1 MYYKVT
7 KHNLTSLVMNQ
18 ANTGMAVQYVIGEF
32 VFADPSLF
40 ELGYGLFVFNN
51 LEVAKSWLECEG
63 DRRLFEV
70 DVLDPL
76 PELPPS
82 FDYIL
87 VNKVSV
93 LKSDVCLMTGSAFPD
108 NSVVVKG
115 VKLVRE
121 LTDF

>member
-7 KHNLTSLVMNQ
+7 RPDLTSLVMSR
-18 ANTGMAVQYVIGEF
+18 ANTGMSVQYVIGEF

-40 ELGYGLFVFNN
+40 ELGYGLFVFND
-51 LEVAKSWLECEG
+51 LEAAKSWVECGE

-76 PELPPS
+76 SELPPS
-82 FDYIL
+82 FDYIV
-87 VNKVSV
+87 VNKASV
-93 LKSDVCLMTGSAFPD
+93 LKSDVWLMDGRAFTAD
-108 NSVVVKG
+108 SVVVKG

-121 LTDF
+121 LTDL